1 MKSIDSWLEPAI
13 TVMTAILVLTIGVT
27 LVAARDG
34 LVRHRLSCHRSNLDK
49 DLRFLRSPIKG
60 WQLIVFELLLSST
73 MVLVSVRLGQWPWL
87 LPAGVAPFCP
97 AIALKRLVSRRVAAI
112 ERQVEPWINTVANA
126 LRASP
131 SLGDAIASSA
141 TLLQPPMSQELDVL
155 VKEYELGTPL
165 DEALENLSERVGTR
179 TLSATVQ
186 ALKIARRSGGN
197 LTELLQN
204 SAESLREF
212 ARLEG
217 VVRTKTAEG
226 KAQVFVIGVIPLPMV
241 LSINWLDPGFFEPL
255 LHSLLGQLVIS
266 IALVLWLAAV
276 LLARK
281 ILDVDI

>member
-1 MKSIDSWLEPAI
+1 MTLTDQWLEPTIAVVVGI
-13 TVMTAILVLTIGVT
+13 AILTFCVT
-27 LVAARDG
+27 SVAPADSGARR
-34 LVRHRLSCHRSNLDK
+34 LWSSHRLKLDK
-49 DLRFLRSPIKG
+49 QLQFLRSKIKG
-60 WQLIVFELLLSST
+60 WQLMLLEAIVSLAVLALSLQ
-73 MVLVSVRLGQWPWL
+73 VKQWLWL
-87 LPAGVAPFCP
+87 LTWPVILFGPSTG
-97 AIALKRLVSRRVAAI
+97 LTQLVSRRVLAI

-131 SLGDAIASSA
+131 SLGDAIGSSA
-141 TLLQPPMSQELDVL
+141 TLLQPPMSQELDLL

-165 DEALENLSERVGTR
+165 DEALENLSERVGSR
-179 TLSATVQ
+179 TLAATVQ

-197 LTELLQN
+197 LTAMLES

-226 KAQVFVIGVIPLPMV
+226 KAQVFVIGLIPVPMV
-241 LSINWLDPGFFEPL
+241 LGINSLDPRFFEPL
-255 LHSLLGQLVIS
+255 LGSFLGQLIIS
-266 IALVLWLAAV
+266 IALIFWLAAV

>member
-1 MKSIDSWLEPAI
+1 MTSFDHWLELAVII
-13 TVMTAILVLTIGVT
+13 TTAFTVLTVGMTIVAPADGIG
-27 LVAARDG
+27 R
-34 LVRHRLSCHRSNLDK
+34 RLLSSHRSRLDK
-49 DLRFLRSPIKG
+49 DLRFLWSGMTG
-60 WQLIVFELLLSST
+60 WQLLALETTLSLTLLL
-73 MVLVSVRLGQWPWL
+73 VSIGLNQWIWILPIPAVILGIE
-87 LPAGVAPFCP
+87 AG
-97 AIALKRLVSRRVAAI
+97 LKQRVNRRVASI

-141 TLLQPPMSQELDVL
+141 TLLQAPMSQELEVL
-155 VKEYELGTPL
+155 VKECDLGTPL
-165 DEALENLSERVGTR
+165 DEALENLSERVGSP

-197 LTELLQN
+197 LTEMLQS

-226 KAQVFVIGVIPLPMV
+226 KAQVLVIGLIPLPMV
-241 LSINWLDPGFFEPL
+241 LGIHYLDPRFFEPL
-255 LHSLLGQLVIS
+255 LGCLLGQLLIS
-266 IALVLWLAAV
+266 VALVLWLAAV

>member
-1 MKSIDSWLEPAI
+1 MTSFDHWLEPAI
-13 TVMTAILVLTIGVT
+13 VITTAFTVLTVGVT
-27 LVAARDG
+27 IVAPADG
-34 LVRHRLSCHRSNLDK
+34 IGRRLLSSHHSRLDK
-49 DLRFLRSPIKG
+49 DLRFLWSNIKA
-60 WQLIVFELLLSST
+60 WQLIALEATLSFALLLVSIGLNQWIW
-73 MVLVSVRLGQWPWL
+73 MLLIPAFILGIEVCLKQLVN
-87 LPAGVAPFCP
+87 
-97 AIALKRLVSRRVAAI
+97 RRVASI

-141 TLLQPPMSQELDVL
+141 TLLQPPISQELELL

-165 DEALENLSERVGTR
+165 DEALENLSERVGSP

-197 LTELLQN
+197 LTELLQS

-226 KAQVFVIGVIPLPMV
+226 KAQVFVIGIIPLPMV
-241 LSINWLDPGFFEPL
+241 LGIRCLDPRFFEPL
-255 LHSLLGQLVIS
+255 FGSLLGQLLIS
-266 IALVLWLAAV
+266 AALVLWLAAI